1 MYIAGAVSFPIVL
14 LQTFVFDTAN
24 TEYDLSPFYVFFAFS
39 IYIYLTSLNVE
50 ENKITSNA
58 LSFFGKYV
66 FGVCMIQGIII
77 KHIVNNN
84 ILPTNNLLLFVCSG
98 VIVVLIVSIVLSL
111 FTDILLFGAIRRLL
125 CYLSKKNNN

>member
-1 MYIAGAVSFPIVL
+1 
-14 LQTFVFDTAN
+14 
-24 TEYDLSPFYVFFAFS
+24 
-39 IYIYLTSLNVE
+39 
-50 ENKITSNA
+50 
-58 LSFFGKYV
+58 
-66 FGVCMIQGIII
+66 MIQGIII